1 MYLVVEYVKNGDLT
15 NILKSRAQSC
25 APGELPTLTDGE
37 IWNIFRQLAAGVRYL
52 HYQNV
57 VHGDIKPQNLLIG
70 EDGVVK
76 IADFGISKMVHA
88 SSQKLADAA
97 GTPAFMSPELCSGGS
112 FSGQL
117 ADVWAMGITIF
128 MLKFG
133 QPPFIAGNIIL
144 LYHKIQSDPLVFPS
158 AINHSLQ
165 ELLVGMLQK
174 DPEERCQLNEVIQHS
189 WLRQPPVIRVQNQA
203 PAQNFKPPDSY
214 DRDERAAMEG
224 PVHTVNN
231 EDIYSSIA
239 FGTRSKQKIKADQLM
254 ASAEN
259 EDIMATNWGD
269 DVFEHVSDG
278 GFDSDSEDDED
289 VSSSLRKFTDFSTAT
304 TNSNSKVMP
313 DFEINER
320 ENRFRNSSM
329 HKIKAIEPTIDI
341 TAAQR
346 KPGEVEDANDATEV
360 SMDDFEKMMDT
371 LALQP
376 LRSRDTNTFIDKKSL
391 DWLQEDED
399 EFDDIRRKCDDGK
412 FEVISQYQNRR
423 NGVAAAFHSEQGQ
436 RKGQEDRC
444 LLATSAAKIKAV
456 ENSGA
461 PPEVFEV
468 LSNFTIAG
476 VFDGHNGAKCAQC
489 VCQNLP
495 PQLVLHKKFLGKPN
509 ELEVALKESFGAVD
523 EAVCASLKEKGDNS
537 GSTGLI
543 AVYDGRYIYEF
554 ATVLFTKLKKYIF
567 KKER

>member
-158 AINHSLQ
+158 AINPSLQ

-224 PVHTVNN
+224 PVHTINN

-239 FGTRSKQKIKADQLM
+239 FGTRSKQKVKADQLM
-254 ASAEN
+254 ASTKN

-269 DVFEHVSDG
+269 DVFEQVSDD

-289 VSSSLRKFTDFSTAT
+289 ASSSFRKSTDFSTAT
-304 TNSNSKVMP
+304 TNSNSKEMP

-329 HKIKAIEPTIDI
+329 HKMKAVEPTIDSSVADAD
-341 TAAQR
+341 TDAR
-346 KPGEVEDANDATEV
+346 HKPGEVEDANDATEV

-376 LRSRDTNTFIDKKSL
+376 LRSRDKLTIDKKSL
-391 DWLQEDED
+391 SGLQEDED
-399 EFDDIRRKCDDGK
+399 DFDDIRVNIEDGK
-412 FEVISQYQNRR
+412 FEVISQYHNKR
-423 NGVAAAFHSEQGQ
+423 NGVAAAFHSEQGP

-456 ENSGA
+456 ESSGA
-461 PPEVFEV
+461 PLEVFEV

-476 VFDGHNGAKCAQC
+476 IFDGHNGAKCAQY

-495 PQLVLHKKFLGKPN
+495 PQLALHKKFLGKPN
-509 ELEVALKESFGAVD
+509 ELEVALKESFWAVD
-523 EAVCASLKEKGDNS
+523 EAVCVSLIEKGDNS

-543 AVYDGRYIYEF
+543 AVYDGRYCAFVAKFYFEI
-554 ATVLFTKLKKYIF
+554 L
-567 KKER
+567 